1 SPHHRMIL
9 AIYVTILRHFHP
21 QFPCPSFRVGHD
33 GVNIRKRCWRK
44 EYAKNLCLKF
54 EPAAANGSVAWNP
67 LDEIRV
73 GTENEVGD
81 V

>member
-1 SPHHRMIL
+1 MGD
-9 AIYVTILRHFHP
+9 FM
-21 QFPCPSFRVGHD
+21 G
-33 GVNIRKRCWRK
+33 WRK

-73 GTENEVGD
+73 GTENEVLATFRTLPR
-81 V
+81 